1 MSRPKREHR
10 KTGLVTQQVR
20 GVSAESLVPLIEAAS
35 VSPGTFH
42 RLPSLLKIFVS
53 VTTRSGSQP
62 ADAGLLDRLL
72 DVARQEN
79 SDLERGE
86 NMWSV
91 GDMLEASVRW
101 GDDLYRVP
109 RCLFRHQR
117 NIVGVLRLAAKATD
131 PTLLDRLGFGLSD
144 AIELAL
150 RRIDHVVGVLAP
162 ASPGPTQPPGPAL
175 LTDAEV
181 SAAESLLDISHQVTS
196 CRFPERAQRALD
208 YLTVH
213 PKQMIRYPMLGA
225 GGGHAIAV
233 KGPCGSQVAV
243 PARILA
249 DSILLIGQELGERA
263 AQFDPTANQRWED
276 IVTWHI
282 ANVLTGSYHPLTG
295 PLRENTGK
303 ILAHSVIAYTP
314 DRVVLLDVVSGLQ
327 GASLNRKMQ
336 ASTKRMDDLTRRR
349 FALMVNGEQ
358 ATAISPDAE
367 MVGLQVVAYPGIHPP
382 LIRGRYDNTTLHGFA
397 SLVRSVSPDAEDL
410 WWLLRET
417 EQMFLRTGWPVADLY
432 EAWLA
437 WKGND
442 RQLPPPDTQKHP
454 DSPARALV
462 WQDARSTDMDWALL
476 HEGTDIERALIAAGL
491 PPLFDWP
498 HIQVGLNRTILAD
511 DNQGRLYHVIPCDP
525 PVLLSMLNVET
536 LHEDDDSA
544 EDIYCFF
551 NGLADK
557 FVGMK
562 ENLPAFIRRE
572 GMPAL
577 LVRVDHRPD
586 AASLVTIGRENGT
599 TVTVN
604 CGVGVVGMLADAL
617 EELLGAHLVEA
628 FGSDFLAIWKAAPS
642 VDWNA
647 SRPAT
652 SEAVTTGSHPGSADE
667 GPY

>member
-1 MSRPKREHR
+1 MSRPKHKHR
-10 KTGLVTQQVR
+10 KAGLVTQQVN

-35 VSPGTFH
+35 VSPGTFQ
-42 RLPSLLKIFVS
+42 RLPSLLEIFVS
-53 VTTRSGSQP
+53 VMARGGSQP
-62 ADAGLLDRLL
+62 ADAGLLHRLL
-72 DVARQEN
+72 DISHQEN
-79 SDLERGE
+79 STLERVESMGPA
-86 NMWSV
+86 

-101 GDDLYRVP
+101 GDDLCRVS
-109 RCLFRHQR
+109 RGLFRHQR

-162 ASPGPTQPPGPAL
+162 ARAGPTQPPGPSL
-175 LTDAEV
+175 LTAAEV
-181 SAAESLLDISHQVTS
+181 SAAESLLDISHQVAS

-213 PKQMIRYPMLGA
+213 PKQMIRYPLLGA

-233 KGPCGSQVAV
+233 KGPRGSQVAV
-243 PARILA
+243 PARVLA

-282 ANVLTGSYHPLTG
+282 ADVLIGSYHPLVG
-295 PLRENTGK
+295 PLRESTGE

-314 DRVVLLDVVSGLQ
+314 ERVVLLDVVSGLQ
-327 GASLNRKMQ
+327 GASLNRKMR
-336 ASTKRMDDLTRRR
+336 ASTRRMDDLIRSR
-349 FALMVNGEQ
+349 FALMVDGELT
-358 ATAISPDAE
+358 TAISLDAE
-367 MVGLQVVAYPGIHPP
+367 VVGLQVVAYPGIHPP
-382 LIRGRYDNTTLHGFA
+382 LTRGRYDNTTLHGFA
-397 SLVRSVSPDAEDL
+397 SLVRAVSPDAEDL
-410 WWLLRET
+410 WWLLGET
-417 EQMFLRTGWPVADLY
+417 ERMFRQIGWPVADLY

-462 WQDARSTDMDWALL
+462 WQNAYATDMDWALL
-476 HEGTDIERALIAAGL
+476 SEGTDIERALIAAGL

-498 HIQVGLNRTILAD
+498 HIQAGLNRTLLGD
-511 DNQGRLYHVIPCDP
+511 DNQGRLYHVIPWDP
-525 PVLLSMLNVET
+525 PVLFSMLNVEK
-536 LHEDDDSA
+536 LHEDDEFA

-551 NGLADK
+551 NHLADK

-562 ENLPAFIRRE
+562 GDLPAFIRRE

-586 AASLVTIGRENGT
+586 AASPVTIGRENGM

-604 CGVGVVGMLADAL
+604 CGEDVIGMLGDADAL
-617 EELLGAHLVEA
+617 EELLGAHLAEA
-628 FGSDFLAIWKAAPS
+628 FGPDFLSIWKAAPS
-642 VDWNA
+642 VDWNR
-647 SRPAT
+647 SRPPT
-652 SEAVTTGSHPGSADE
+652 SEAVTAGSH
-667 GPY
+667 